1 MSVMNRNTF
10 PKHLEEGL
18 NANFGLE
25 YMNHPEEWKYIF
37 EVDTSNKAFE
47 EDVLITGFGA
57 APTKSE
63 GAAVSYDSGQQGWV
77 ARYDHETIALAFAI
91 TEEAM
96 EDNLYLKLGAKYS
109 RALARALQETKE
121 IKGAAVLN
129 NGFSTSYP
137 IGDAAALL
145 STAHPLLDGPNQA
158 NKLATAADLAEA
170 SLEDI
175 LIQIRKAVD
184 DRNIPV
190 SINPVSLLVPP
201 ELEYTA
207 RRILGSDKRVATA
220 DNDLNAIKSKGIF
233 GNEPKVIRRLTDSD
247 AWFVKTDAP
256 DGLKHFVRV
265 GVKKGVEGDFESG
278 NMRYKARERYSFG
291 TTDWRAIYGSEGAA

>member
-1 MSVMNRNTF
+1 MNRNTF

-18 NANFGLE
+18 NTSFGLE
-25 YMNHPEEWKYIF
+25 YRSHPEEWRQIF
-37 EVDTSNKAFE
+37 EIENSNKAFE

-57 APTKSE
+57 APVKAE
-63 GAAVSYDSGQQGWV
+63 GAAVSYDDGQQGWV
-77 ARYDHETIALAFAI
+77 ARYDHETIALAFKI
-91 TEEAM
+91 TQEAV
-96 EDNLYLKLGAKYS
+96 EDNLYMRIGPRYS

-129 NGFSTSYP
+129 NGFTAGATA
-137 IGDAAALL
+137 IGDGKALFA
-145 STAHPLLDGPNQA
+145 TDHPLLGGGTFSNT
-158 NKLATAADLAEA
+158 LATPADLSEA

-190 SINPVSLLVPP
+190 SINPTKLIVPP
-201 ELEYTA
+201 ELEYSA

-233 GNEPKVIRRLTDSD
+233 GNEPAVIRRLTDAD

-256 DGLKHFVRV
+256 DGLKYFNRL
-265 GVKKGVEGDFESG
+265 GVQRGTQPDFESG
-278 NMRYKARERYSFG
+278 DLRYKARERYSVG
-291 TTDWRAIYGSEGAA
+291 VSDPRAAYASEGAA